1 MQKWPTTC
9 FVFLSFNYIF
19 KAAIWVFHKKY
30 STPTV
35 CLIVFKIKI
44 LNIKKSFDVAENYL

>member
-19 KAAIWVFHKKY
+19 KAAIWVFHKKIFNTY
-30 STPTV
+30 
-35 CLIVFKIKI
+35 CVF
-44 LNIKKSFDVAENYL
+44 NRF